1 MTSAIAAD
9 SRSSARRTRWVLPAI
24 TLLVAVGA
32 LWIGPVAVLP
42 AQLLDDPVAR
52 TILFELRLP
61 RVVGALLIGGA
72 LGAAGVLLQALLR
85 NPLADPALLGVS
97 GGAALGAALVLAFTG
112 ASTLGLLLPVPL
124 AAFGGAL
131 TAALLV
137 WRLGSVRGHLH
148 LSAVLLAGIAVNT
161 LAGALVGLLLAFGD
175 DATLRSTSFWL
186 FGSLTRVGWIALL
199 PLAVLLVPALI
210 LLERRGRDLDLYQLG
225 DREAGHAGLAVPRL
239 QWLLLV
245 ASALLTALAVSL
257 AGIVGFVG
265 LMVPHL
271 VRLVS
276 GPSHEGRI
284 RDSALTGA
292 LLLLLADALA
302 RTAAAPAEIPLGL
315 VTALIGAPFFL
326 LLLRRTLRGSAA

>member
-1 MTSAIAAD
+1 MSEAPQAA
-9 SRSSARRTRWVLPAI
+9 RGERRTRWVLPCI
-24 TLLVAVGA
+24 TVLVAFGV
-32 LWIGPVAVLP
+32 LWVGPVFVTPLS
-42 AQLLDDPVAR
+42 LLEDPVSR
-52 TILFELRLP
+52 TIVLELRLP
-61 RVVGALLIGGA
+61 RIVGALLIGGA

-112 ASTLGLLLPVPL
+112 ASTLGLLLPVPI
-124 AAFGGAL
+124 AAFVGAL
-131 TAALLV
+131 AAALLV

-186 FGSLTRVGWIALL
+186 FGSLTRIGWIALL

-210 LLERRGRDLDLYQLG
+210 LLERRSSDLDLYQLG
-225 DREAGHAGLAVPRL
+225 DREARHAGLAVTRL

-245 ASALLTALAVSL
+245 VSALLTALAVAL

-276 GPSHEGRI
+276 GASHQGRV

-292 LLLLLADALA
+292 MLLLVADALA

-326 LLLRRTLRGSAA
+326 LLLRRTLRGSAT